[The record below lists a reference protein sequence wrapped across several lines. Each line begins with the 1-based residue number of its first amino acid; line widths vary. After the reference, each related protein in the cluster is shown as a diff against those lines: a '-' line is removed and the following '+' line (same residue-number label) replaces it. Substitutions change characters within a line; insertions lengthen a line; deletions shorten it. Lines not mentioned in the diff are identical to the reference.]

1 MGVKKVLGGSAG
13 AVFLLIVSQVLASAA
28 GMGLDGLNIPAGIC
42 NMAAGA
48 LYLTIAL
55 FLTRQSDGND
65 HAGKMPHWHYHRFF

>member
-48 LYLTIAL
+48 LY
-55 FLTRQSDGND
+55 
-65 HAGKMPHWHYHRFF
+65 